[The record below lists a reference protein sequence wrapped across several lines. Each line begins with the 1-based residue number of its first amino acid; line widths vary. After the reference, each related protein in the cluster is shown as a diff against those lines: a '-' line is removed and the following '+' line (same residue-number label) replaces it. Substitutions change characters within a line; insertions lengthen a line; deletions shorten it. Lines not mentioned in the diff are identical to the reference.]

1 MRRALIATLL
11 LLTAAPAAADAAVRH
26 VIKGA
31 GFGHGIGMSQ
41 YGAYGY
47 SLEGRGYKEILAHY
61 YKGTRMSSAPS
72 RPVRVL
78 MQPNDPYIRVRGAS
92 RISGRALKPA
102 RTYIARESGA
112 GILVTTS
119 RGKRVARVGNGA
131 QFTGPGPL
139 RLLGPA
145 LNFVSDGLYRGAIEL
160 RTEGSGITAINE
172 LDLDTYVR
180 GVVAGEMPSS
190 WPMEAL
196 KVQAVAAR
204 TYALATR
211 KTDDFFDQYPDT
223 RSQVYRGVTGES
235 VRSDAAVRGTAGR
248 ILTYGG
254 QPAVTYYFSTSG
266 GHTENV
272 EFSFVGSLSKP
283 WLVGVPDPYD
293 THSPYHRWRVPTSA
307 ARLDS
312 ALGAPG
318 RFLRVKVLKRGVSP
332 RVVRARVV
340 GTRGSVTLTGPT
352 IRSRLGLRDT
362 WFTFV
367 RISSSSRH
375 ARSARPASWGPRPSH
390 PALAGEFSP
399 APKRLAL
406 ERRAGKRWVNVRR
419 VRITASGRYRVEIG
433 RSGVYRVRSGKIAG
447 PAVRVR

>member
-47 SLEGRGYKEILAHY
+47 SLEGRGYQEILAHY

-78 MQPNDPYIRVRGAS
+78 MQPNDPYIRVRGAT
-92 RISGRALKPA
+92 RVGGRALKPS
-102 RTYIARESGA
+102 RTYIARQSGA
-112 GILVTTS
+112 SILVTNT

-139 RLLGPA
+139 RLMGPA

-307 ARLDS
+307 ARLDA

-332 RVVRARVV
+332 RVVRARVI
-340 GTRGSVTLTGPT
+340 GTGGSVTLSGPT

-367 RISSSSRH
+367 RVSSSARH

-406 ERRAGKRWVNVRR
+406 ERRAGKRWVTLRR
-419 VRITASGRYRVEIG
+419 VRTTASGRYRVEIG
-433 RSGVYRVRSGKIAG
+433 RSGVYRVRAGKIAG